1 MKNGSCGLKR
11 KDIKMNDDS
20 IMPFGIHKGKKM
32 ANVPDEYLLYL
43 YENSQ
48 IYGELKEYIK
58 ENLGVIKS
66 QIELKNKS
74 NNHGQ

>member
-1 MKNGSCGLKR
+1 
-11 KDIKMNDDS
+11 MNDDS